1 MTDVEL
7 RQRLQTSEYNE
18 GLLLIKWINSL
29 EVVERLSDPNLAAFP
44 SGQLLLQSAPWVIYR
59 NTPMAAAAAAASNAM
74 TASLFI
80 AERNEVDTILSLAV
94 KHPSY
99 KQLAVILRLSVSN
112 DVLRACSPA
121 TRKMLAHHLVS
132 AIGKGL
138 NSTGMIS
145 IRGPLAATHP
155 VSNQQYL
162 RRDCWL
168 EETVQGKV
176 RHREP
181 LFTYGY

>member
-1 MTDVEL
+1 MNMTDVEL

-29 EVVERLSDPNLAAFP
+29 DVVERLSDPGLASVP
-44 SGQLLLQSAPWVIYR
+44 SGQCLLQSAPWAIYR
-59 NTPMAAAAAAASNAM
+59 NTPMVAAAAANMM

-80 AERNEVDTILSLAV
+80 AERTEVDTILSLAV

-99 KQLAVILRLSVSN
+99 KQMAVILRLSVSN
-112 DVLRACSPA
+112 DVLRACSTS
-121 TRKMLAHHLVS
+121 TRKMLAHHLVN
-132 AIGKGL
+132 AIGRGL
-138 NSTGMIS
+138 KSNGMVH
-145 IRGPLAATHP
+145 IRGPIVTAHP
-155 VSNQQYL
+155 VTNQQLY

-176 RHREP
+176 RHQEV